1 MRGFQPRF
9 LNNFIARESR
19 ECAMNFEGKI
29 VFISGA
35 ITGVK
40 GYQRMLREKII
51 SKLKIDWRTVPIYQR
66 TIFTVLIV
74 GVIIAIGGCYTY
86 DPVTTKSGCRPLL
99 IINPAR
105 IPLTEGQTFVG
116 YAPVIYERDIYAST
130 PVEEITTGVS
140 ISEGV
145 EQAEPD
151 FLHGVYPNE
160 QAALDYLKQ
169 HSSGSRVTIFIEDGG
184 YIYRVH
190 EEMLEVGIFH
200 ISEQMRAERIA
211 VFGHTCFQNG
221 EIESGLYHH
230 VNEEKEGETP

>member
-19 ECAMNFEGKI
+19 ECAMNFE
-29 VFISGA
+29 
-35 ITGVK
+35 
-40 GYQRMLREKII
+40 RMLREKII

-86 DPVTTKSGCRPLL
+86 DPVTTKSGCRPLI

-116 YAPVIYERDIYAST
+116 YAPVIYERDIYTST

-151 FLHGVYPNE
+151 FFHGVYPNE

-200 ISEQMRAERIA
+200 ISEQMRAERID

>member
-19 ECAMNFEGKI
+19 ECAMNFE
-29 VFISGA
+29 
-35 ITGVK
+35 
-40 GYQRMLREKII
+40 RMLREKII

-86 DPVTTKSGCRPLL
+86 DPVTTKSGCRPLI

-116 YAPVIYERDIYAST
+116 YAPVIYERDIYTST

-151 FLHGVYPNE
+151 FFHGVYPNE

-200 ISEQMRAERIA
+200 ISEQMRAERID

-230 VNEEKEGETP
+230 VNKEKEGETP

>member
-1 MRGFQPRF
+1 
-9 LNNFIARESR
+9 
-19 ECAMNFEGKI
+19 
-29 VFISGA
+29 
-35 ITGVK
+35 
-40 GYQRMLREKII
+40 MLRLSMKE
-51 SKLKIDWRTVPIYQR
+51 
-66 TIFTVLIV
+66 
-74 GVIIAIGGCYTY
+74 
-86 DPVTTKSGCRPLL
+86 
-99 IINPAR
+99 
-105 IPLTEGQTFVG
+105 
-116 YAPVIYERDIYAST
+116 IYAST

-200 ISEQMRAERIA
+200 ISEQMRAERID